1 MMHFSI
7 DSGYSRKNQ
16 RYAWNQHGAGSS
28 SFKKNGVKDLVG
40 KEKEHIVLQ
49 IINIIKLQRKNATIL
64 IRMLHF
70 YYTFYIG
77 WHLWNLTPKIKNF
90 KFLLTDLFSNRQNP
104 FHPAQFQDSVW

>member
-16 RYAWNQHGAGSS
+16 RYAWNQHDAGAVLLRKMES
-28 SFKKNGVKDLVG
+28 KDLIG
-40 KEKEHIVLQ
+40 KEHIVLQ

-70 YYTFYIG
+70 YLYLLYLMAF
-77 WHLWNLTPKIKNF
+77 LELNPKNKKFQIFDYRSIF
-90 KFLLTDLFSNRQNP
+90 K
-104 FHPAQFQDSVW
+104 